1 MMTKHCFESKK
12 EIDLVQKRLR
22 FFEVTVDAFEDR
34 KVHFLILK
42 LLKTRQMFIIKKRI
56 LVVI

>member
-1 MMTKHCFESKK
+1 MTKHCFESKK

>member
-1 MMTKHCFESKK
+1 MTKHCFKSKK
-12 EIDLVQKRLR
+12 EIDLVEKRLR